1 MTEPS
6 ILNMNNLATENE
18 SIRQYMICNACR
30 HCEGFCPV
38 WDAMERRNFLDAKD
52 IKYFS
57 YLCHD
62 CRDCFYACPYS
73 EPHEYGLNIPKL
85 NSDTRVE
92 IHRNETW
99 PKPLTRILNG
109 TYVAG
114 TGVLLISAVLLFLV
128 VIYLSGLSSLY
139 SPQPSVY
146 SVVPYDFLVIVG
158 MVLGIYVIAMW
169 MIQGAFFWR
178 DIGGDRSSI
187 LKLKYHF
194 LAIKDVISHRWFK
207 GGGVGCDYPQENGTK
222 TRMIFHMLMFFG
234 ILLAIVATSSAAVI
248 QHLIGYLPPYPL
260 LSLPVL
266 SGTSGGLMIIV
277 GSIGFLYMKSISDK
291 SKANSTMIKMDYW
304 VVYLLLFTAITGMFA
319 LITRSYSYMGLVFLI
334 HLTFVGTLYII
345 APYSKLNHIIFR
357 YLAIVKEKSEVGE
370 QLKAVKTTSF
380 ARQG

>member
-1 MTEPS
+1 MTEPN

-38 WDAMERRNFLDAKD
+38 WDAMERRNFLEAKD

-85 NSDTRVE
+85 NSDTRVK

-109 TYVAG
+109 TYLAG
-114 TGVLLISAVLLFLV
+114 TGVLLISVAVLFSV
-128 VIYLSGLSSLY
+128 VIYLSGLSSLF
-139 SPQPSVY
+139 SPQTSVY
-146 SVVPYDFLVIVG
+146 SVVPYEFLVIVG

-169 MIQGAFFWR
+169 LIQGAFFWK
-178 DIGGDRSSI
+178 DIGGDRSSF
-187 LKLKYHF
+187 LKLKSHA
-194 LAIKDVISHRWFK
+194 LAIKDVISHRWFR
-207 GGGVGCDYPQENGTK
+207 GGGVGCDYPRDNGTK
-222 TRMIFHMLMFFG
+222 TRMVFHMLMFFG
-234 ILLAIVATSSAAVI
+234 ILFAILATSSAAVI
-248 QHLIGYLPPYPL
+248 QHLIGYLPPYPV

-266 SGTSGGLMIIV
+266 FGTIGGLMIII
-277 GSIGFLYMKSISDK
+277 GALGFLYMKSVSDR

-304 VVYLLLFTAITGMFA
+304 VVYLLLFTAITGMFS

-334 HLTFVGTLYII
+334 HLSFVGTLYIV

-357 YLAIVKEKSEVGE
+357 YLALVKEKSEVGSE
-370 QLKAVKTTSF
+370 LKALKTTSF
-380 ARQG
+380 AKEG